1 MDSILEPKNV
11 AEFARDIYILVNSLS
26 PKALASALTTL
37 FGGKMDVSPEDIT
50 SAKTGGPGFI
60 KSRTA
65 FGLMAFGK
73 GAYAG
78 HAFIILRGTKKTFP
92 ADMLTNMNLAVT
104 RSTRGHL
111 VHDGF
116 YQAFLSMND
125 DLESFI
131 AQFASHKTHT
141 VHCIGHSLGGGLAT
155 LCAEYL
161 ESKTTLKPYLYTF
174 GAPRVGMAPF
184 ATSLTNGLSNER
196 MYRVYHR
203 TDIVPCVPF
212 WPFMHAPLGNDTV
225 HDYFQPSAG
234 SFPAFEMHEMAEY
247 VKTIGK
253 QGWSELRGKR
263 NEQFDEAGIKRWV
276 NNKAPVSFNVTN
288 LEWLDKAIN
297 FVVSKCFE
305 GLGMSIANGLSA
317 TFTLMDRLVY
327 ILGKGINLAQNI
339 SELVLGLI
347 RKMMSMLG
355 MKPVLEKADAT
366 YAFITRIF
374 QQMSARVAV
383 HCQKAL
389 DAVLV
394 NGKGM

>member
-1 MDSILEPKNV
+1 
-11 AEFARDIYILVNSLS
+11 
-26 PKALASALTTL
+26 
-37 FGGKMDVSPEDIT
+37 
-50 SAKTGGPGFI
+50 
-60 KSRTA
+60 
-65 FGLMAFGK
+65 
-73 GAYAG
+73 
-78 HAFIILRGTKKTFP
+78 
-92 ADMLTNMNLAVT
+92 
-104 RSTRGHL
+104 
-111 VHDGF
+111 
-116 YQAFLSMND
+116 
-125 DLESFI
+125 
-131 AQFASHKTHT
+131 
-141 VHCIGHSLGGGLAT
+141 
-155 LCAEYL
+155 
-161 ESKTTLKPYLYTF
+161 
-174 GAPRVGMAPF
+174 
-184 ATSLTNGLSNER
+184 
-196 MYRVYHR
+196 
-203 TDIVPCVPF
+203 
-212 WPFMHAPLGNDTV
+212 MHAPLGNDTV

-247 VKTIGK
+247 VNTIGK